1 MNVKYYTAFQRVV
14 HHIKQGHCVE
24 PGADIERGA
33 EALSVIFDIPYGPIR
48 EQLKEALK

>member
-14 HHIKQGHCVE
+14 HQIQHGHCAE
-24 PGADIERGA
+24 LGADIERGA

-48 EQLKEALK
+48 TQLKEALD